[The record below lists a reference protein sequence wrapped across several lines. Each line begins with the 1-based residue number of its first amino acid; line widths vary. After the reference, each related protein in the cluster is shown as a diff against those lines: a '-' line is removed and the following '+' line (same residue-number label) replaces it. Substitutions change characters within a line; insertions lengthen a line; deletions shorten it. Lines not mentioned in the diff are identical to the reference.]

1 MSEQVCQSDIGL
13 RLLKAKD
20 VAQLFQLDVSTV
32 YDYAAQGIIPSVKLG
47 KSVRFRESDL
57 LKVIEQKVQS

>member
-1 MSEQVCQSDIGL
+1 MSEQTACSPDL

-20 VAQLFQLDVSTV
+20 VAALFRMHVTTV
-32 YDYAAQGIIPSVKLG
+32 YDYAAKGIFPSVRMG
-47 KSVRFRESDL
+47 NAIRFRESDL